1 VYDYNP
7 LVGDTDPGT
16 GAPLPPW
23 RQTLQHRMGEG
34 KGQFEEKGKG
44 KKGKPSG
51 KKGGWAPSMGYW
63 AAGSAWGAKG
73 GNAARTEAPGVDDE
87 DGWFFTLF
95 CIMMV
100 LIGVGLASRAFRR
113 PLARVLHMIAHL
125 LDDGAVRAFVSSGT
139 SVGTNPALSPN
150 SAGGLSLAHG
160 GAPRISVGSQAVQ
173 APSARAM
180 PSRTELIADNIA
192 FKRQRSQRDD
202 AASVPATSDQTTQIG
217 MVSWGRVRD
226 HVDKSD
232 KGTQCG
238 AAPIV
243 LQSMTCYELKAM
255 AKAHG
260 LMTSGVKADL
270 VGRISGHLASQS
282 DPMRSRC

>member
-1 VYDYNP
+1 
-7 LVGDTDPGT
+7 
-16 GAPLPPW
+16 
-23 RQTLQHRMGEG
+23 MGEG

-180 PSRTELIADNIA
+180 PSRTENPLEDTT
-192 FKRQRSQRDD
+192 FKRQRQLHASFERQQRHD
-202 AASVPATSDQTTQIG
+202 ASAPATSDQSTQIAT
-217 MVSWGRVRD
+217 VSWGRVRD
-226 HVDKSD
+226 HIDRSD
-232 KGTQCG
+232 KGTQCSP
-238 AAPIV
+238 ATV
-243 LQSMTCYELKAM
+243 ELHKLTVYELKTM
-255 AKAHG
+255 AKANG
-260 LMTSGVKADL
+260 LLTTGLKAEL
-270 VGRISGHLASQS
+270 VERISGYLASRS
-282 DPMRSRC
+282 DPERSRR